1 MRIHLKILLF
11 AGLLVLTSGH
21 VSKACNFNCK
31 KTYTEGNTYFLKAP
45 SHSGFQKHS
54 FFNMPKKKHSH
65 DYIKEQSKA
74 RAGTFYQRFELR
86 NGDCFPSPDG
96 GWNDCKNDRE
106 RFELSSRPRQSPSDK
121 HCYGYSLMVDENFKS
136 LGSVRTTLGQ
146 VHQKGGPK
154 GTAGGFKSFP
164 PLIQIQ
170 AKYNHLIFGWHELT
184 GDENNITDKQREFQ
198 LANISDMKG
207 IWTDISFCLDFT
219 NKRIDAWVNGEKKV
233 EVLRSP
239 INFKPEAIY
248 FKYGIYRSFISKF
261 KERNGDLPTQIV
273 FFDEVRY
280 GKSAE
285 DVDRNINPKLKPVD

>member
-31 KTYTEGNTYFLKAP
+31 KTYTEGNTYFVKAP

-65 DYIKEQSKA
+65 SYIKEQSKA

-106 RFELSSRPRQSPSDK
+106 RFELSSRPRQIPSDK
-121 HCYGYSLMVDENFKS
+121 HCYGYSLMVDGNFKS

-207 IWTDISFCLDFT
+207 IWTDISFCLDFS

-273 FFDEVRY
+273 YFDEVRH